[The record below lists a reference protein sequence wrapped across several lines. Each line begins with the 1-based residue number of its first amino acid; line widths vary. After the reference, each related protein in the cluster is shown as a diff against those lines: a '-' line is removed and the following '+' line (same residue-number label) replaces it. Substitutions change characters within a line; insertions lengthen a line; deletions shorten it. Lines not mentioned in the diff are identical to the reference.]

1 VTNNVFRFRLKF
13 LLEKLDLTSEAF
25 IIGRSPLCNL
35 PIEDPLV
42 SRQHACITVRDDFA
56 VLDDLGS
63 RNGTLVNGQP
73 VFDDYR
79 LNHSDCIR
87 VGSNELIFI
96 KEQIQIQTKYSH
108 DSETVECPRC
118 GTLLPINNS
127 VCSGC
132 GSVFIPDY
140 ICLNCHLPVGKED
153 RSCKRCGATI
163 DNDDSTIPV
172 ELGGRES
179 GWNSKLT
186 DDVIETALSVQ
197 RYQQAA
203 RLLGDKIQE
212 FEKNKEFDKEVLVKI
227 SQFNLA
233 LAKEFKDP
241 GRMTW
246 IVEQFRCRVLPM
258 PDSLLRNFED
268 AALGWYDMKQ
278 DIQGYIDA
286 IESLSSRP
294 NNHGRFLQ
302 RLYELIMQGDDEIS
316 D

>member
-1 VTNNVFRFRLKF
+1 MFRFRLRF
-13 LLEKLDLTSEAF
+13 LFGELDITSETF
-25 IIGRSPLCNL
+25 VIGRSPLCNL

-42 SRQHACITVRDDFA
+42 SRQHARITVYEDYA
-56 VLDDLGS
+56 LLDDLGS

-87 VGSNELIFI
+87 IGNNELIFI
-96 KEQIQIQTKYSH
+96 KEQIQIPTKYSH
-108 DSETVECPRC
+108 DNEHVECPGC
-118 GTLLPINNS
+118 GKLLPLNNS

-140 ICLNCHLPVGKED
+140 ICLNCHLPVGKDD
-153 RSCKRCGATI
+153 RACKRCGAAV

-197 RYQQAA
+197 RYPQAA
-203 RLLGDKIQE
+203 RLLDDKIQE
-212 FEKNKEFDKEVLVKI
+212 FETSKEFDQKVLVKI

-233 LAKEFKDP
+233 IAKEFKDS

-246 IVEQFRCRVLPM
+246 IIEQFSRRALPM
-258 PDSLLRNFED
+258 PDSLLRNFEE

-286 IESLSSRP
+286 IESNPSRLD
-294 NNHGRFLQ
+294 NHEIFLQ
-302 RLYELIMQGDDEIS
+302 RLYDLIA
-316 D
+316 